1 MIAGVDEAGR
11 GPLAGPV
18 VAAAVVLSPTR
29 TILGLADS
37 KRLTAPRRARLHTE
51 ILATALAYGVGIAS
65 VEEIDALN
73 ILQATLLAMQRAVW
87 ALSPPPEEVLVDGLH
102 TPALACRARAIVRGD
117 SSEPAIMAASIL
129 AKVTRD
135 ALMDELDA
143 RHPEFGFG
151 RHRGYGTAAH
161 LVALRVHGPCP
172 AHRRSFRPVREW
184 CRD

>member
-18 VAAAVVLSPTR
+18 VAAAVVLSPAR
-29 TILGLADS
+29 IIHGLADS
-37 KRLTAPRRARLHTE
+37 KRLSARRRESLYAE
-51 ILATALAYGVGIAS
+51 ILTDAASYGIGVAS

-87 ALSPPPEEVLVDGLH
+87 ALSPAPLEVLVDGLH
-102 TPALACRARAIVRGD
+102 TPVLACRARAIVRGD
-117 SSEPAIMAASIL
+117 SSEPAIMAASIV

-143 RHPEFGFG
+143 RYPVFGFC
-151 RHRGYGTAAH
+151 RHRGYGTVAH
-161 LVALRVHGPCP
+161 LAALRAHGPCP
-172 AHRRSFRPVREW
+172 AHRHSFRPVREW
-184 CRD
+184 RTD

>member
-18 VAAAVVLSPTR
+18 VAAAVVLSPAR
-29 TILGLADS
+29 IIRGLADS
-37 KRLTAPRRARLHTE
+37 KRLSARRRERLCAE
-51 ILATALAYGVGIAS
+51 ILADAASYGIGVAS

-87 ALSPPPEEVLVDGLH
+87 ALSPAPLEVLVDGLH
-102 TPALACRARAIVRGD
+102 TPVLACAARAIVRGD
-117 SSEPAIMAASIL
+117 SSEPAIMAASIV

-143 RHPEFGFG
+143 RYPAFGFG
-151 RHRGYGTAAH
+151 RHRGYGTVAH
-161 LVALRVHGPCP
+161 LAALRAHGPCP
-172 AHRRSFRPVREW
+172 AHRHSFRPVREW
-184 CRD
+184 RND